1 MTYHYRQVPHE
12 KREALIEKTK
22 KLIVDGGFKVQKS
35 YIKLSSR
42 ILKIFQSKF
51 EYKTSNSCWIISKVG
66 IAHCALE
73 IKPVDVTWD
82 KGRAAIYILR
92 NEFGHN
98 WSGQGQVREIV
109 RSRWIWE
116 L

>member
-1 MTYHYRQVPHE
+1 MNLGQVFSMFRWIFVN
-12 KREALIEKTK
+12 K
-22 KLIVDGGFKVQKS
+22 G
-35 YIKLSSR
+35 SS
-42 ILKIFQSKF
+42 L
-51 EYKTSNSCWIISKVG
+51 NLIISKVG

-73 IKPVDVTWD
+73 IKPMDVTWD

>member
-1 MTYHYRQVPHE
+1 M
-12 KREALIEKTK
+12 I
-22 KLIVDGGFKVQKS
+22 
-35 YIKLSSR
+35 
-42 ILKIFQSKF
+42 
-51 EYKTSNSCWIISKVG
+51 CKVG

-92 NEFGHN
+92 NEFGNN

-109 RSRWIWE
+109 RSR
-116 L
+116 

>member
-1 MTYHYRQVPHE
+1 MTYHYRQVPQE

-22 KLIVDGGFKVQKS
+22 KLIVDGGFKVSIKHQIQFKYS
-35 YIKLSSR
+35 QFLTSRSIFVYIGSS
-42 ILKIFQSKF
+42 ICL
-51 EYKTSNSCWIISKVG
+51 IICKVG

-73 IKPVDVTWD
+73 IKPMDVTWD

-92 NEFGHN
+92 NEFGNN

-109 RSRWIWE
+109 RSR
-116 L
+116 